1 MPNRSKEDLA
11 RALEQL
17 SGGPT
22 SKAEGEEQGRDATG
36 PENKTDKT
44 VGVPRPPGPVRPAA
58 PAGQLPPVGRP
69 SQPAGTAA
77 PPPPRPPAALAVSD
91 RPAVPPRIAHVET
104 PSHPPPSSET
114 VVDDDDAVIVP
125 APDPRVFLHKSNA
138 PIGSHK
144 QAGFGRSL
152 RFRRTFI
159 PILLTGGLIC
169 LALGTIHFIAWSAGE
184 NPLRALPG
192 WLVALLFV
200 FSVALWGL
208 AIANM
213 IVVKQMLEAEAQPA
227 AP

>member
-17 SGGPT
+17 SGEQTP
-22 SKAEGEEQGRDATG
+22 KAEGEDQGRDAAG
-36 PENKTDKT
+36 PDKT
-44 VGVPRPPGPVRPAA
+44 NRAFGVPRPAGPARPAA

-77 PPPPRPPAALAVSD
+77 PPPPRPPVGLAVPD
-91 RPAVPPRIAHVET
+91 RPAAPPPTAHVES

-125 APDPRVFLHKSNA
+125 APDPRVFLHKSSE

-144 QAGFGRSL
+144 QTGFGRSL
-152 RFRRTFI
+152 KFRRTFI

-169 LALGTIHFIAWSAGE
+169 LALGAIHFIAWSSGE

-200 FSVALWGL
+200 FAVVLWGL

-213 IVVKQMLEAEAQPA
+213 LVVKHMLEAEAEPA